1 MTIIHSTA
9 IVEDGAKIG
18 NNVSIGPYCF
28 VGCQV
33 ELKDGVNLV
42 SHVWVGGDTVVG
54 FTKPGNGW
62 PESDREQQCQ
72 NADEQIINL

>member
-1 MTIIHSTA
+1 
-9 IVEDGAKIG
+9 
-18 NNVSIGPYCF
+18 
-28 VGCQV
+28 
-33 ELKDGVNLV
+33 
-42 SHVWVGGDTVVG
+42 GDTVVG

>member
-1 MTIIHSTA
+1 MN
-9 IVEDGAKIG
+9 GADTQLSPRL
-18 NNVSIGPYCF
+18 N
-28 VGCQV
+28 
-33 ELKDGVNLV
+33 
-42 SHVWVGGDTVVG
+42 GGDTVVG